1 MKKLLSLSF
10 VLALALAAVPA
21 FAGDAEEVQLTG
33 WITDQWCGAKN
44 ANADGAACARACAK
58 KGSEMAL
65 YADGKIYKIS
75 DKELAVEHIGYKV
88 VVKGTVSDDVLNVT
102 SIEKADEE
110 A

>member
-1 MKKLLSLSF
+1 MKKLLSVLF
-10 VLALALAAVPA
+10 VVALALTAVPA
-21 FAGDAEEVQLTG
+21 FAGEAEEVELTG

-44 ANADGAACARACAK
+44 ANADGADCARDCAK

-65 YADGKIYKIS
+65 YADGKLYKIS
-75 DKELAVEHIGYKV
+75 DKEIAVEHIGYKV
-88 VVKGTVSDDVLNVT
+88 VVKGTVADDVLTVT